1 MSSNKGTAMGGG
13 GEEREHRSPR
23 MSERVSASGSTSQSC
38 IFCRIAKKELPS
50 EFVHEDEQCVA
61 FRDVNPQ
68 APVHWLIVPKRHVER
83 LHDLTEAD
91 RPLLGHL
98 VLTARLM
105 AERAG
110 VAESGYRL
118 VVNNGD
124 DGGQTVPHLHLHLLG
139 GRAMRWPP
147 G

>member
-1 MSSNKGTAMGGG
+1 M
-13 GEEREHRSPR
+13 
-23 MSERVSASGSTSQSC
+23 SQSC
-38 IFCRIAKKELPS
+38 IFCRIASKELPS
-50 EFVHEDEQCVA
+50 ELMHEDEQCVA

-68 APVHWLIVPKRHVER
+68 APVHWLIVPKRHIAR
-83 LHDLTEAD
+83 LHDLTQED
-91 RPLLGHL
+91 QSLLGHL
-98 VLTARLM
+98 LLTARAL
-105 AERAG
+105 AGRAG

-118 VVNNGD
+118 VANNGD

>member
-1 MSSNKGTAMGGG
+1 MS
-13 GEEREHRSPR
+13 P
-23 MSERVSASGSTSQSC
+23 SC

-50 EFVHEDEQCVA
+50 ELMHEDEQCVA

-68 APVHWLIVPKRHVER
+68 APVHWLIVPKRHIAR
-83 LHDLTEAD
+83 LHDLTQSD
-91 RPLLGHL
+91 QSLLGHL
-98 VLTARLM
+98 LLTARSL

-110 VAESGYRL
+110 VAASGYRL

>member
-1 MSSNKGTAMGGG
+1 M
-13 GEEREHRSPR
+13 
-23 MSERVSASGSTSQSC
+23 TSSC

-50 EFVHEDEQCVA
+50 ELLHEDEQCVA

-68 APVHWLIVPKRHVER
+68 APVHWLIVPKRHIAR
-83 LHDLTEAD
+83 LHDLTQAD
-91 RPLLGHL
+91 QSLPGHL
-98 VLTARLM
+98 LLTARAL

-110 VAESGYRL
+110 VAASGYRL

-124 DGGQTVPHLHLHLLG
+124 DGGQTVPHLHLHLLA

>member
-1 MSSNKGTAMGGG
+1 MS
-13 GEEREHRSPR
+13 R
-23 MSERVSASGSTSQSC
+23 SC
-38 IFCRIAKKELPS
+38 IFCRIARKELPT
-50 EFVHEDEQCVA
+50 ELMYEDDQCIA

-91 RPLLGHL
+91 RALLGHL
-98 VLTARLM
+98 ALTARAM

>member
-1 MSSNKGTAMGGG
+1 M
-13 GEEREHRSPR
+13 
-23 MSERVSASGSTSQSC
+23 SQSC
-38 IFCRIAKKELPS
+38 IFCRIAKKELTS
-50 EFVHEDEQCVA
+50 ELVHEDEQCVA

-68 APVHWLIVPKRHVER
+68 AAVHWLIVPKRHIER
-83 LHDLTEAD
+83 LHDLTQAD
-91 RPLLGHL
+91 QSLLGHL
-98 VLTARLM
+98 LLMARTL

-110 VAESGYRL
+110 VAASGYRL